1 MFYYFIRLD
10 WQLLISVNIEGNCFI
25 PLIQIHLLND
35 YNVLQDFC
43 FRIFSF
49 GKHFNIL
56 ISFLKS

>member
-49 GKHFNIL
+49 GKHFNI
-56 ISFLKS
+56 